1 MTPGAGRVRFV
12 GMRISAGLLLLT
24 AGCAGYEFGGP
35 VARSSDRF
43 FESFH
48 EDPRRATTV
57 RGPGGG
63 AVGNVWVELDVME
76 EGESESD
83 RVGVLWELAEDAEEG
98 GGRGDG
104 DAENAERSGGRGDG
118 LRRNG
123 VRAAP
128 VRADAQ
134 VEFRARADRVR
145 WTRRIQA
152 GLLVAPGRAGVL
164 RCGETVPLPGPVT
177 VVLPGGA
184 VRTVAWREI
193 GLEWSVVAEIVE
205 NRRLRLV
212 LAPRLAD
219 AQGASAD
226 FQELAVDL
234 TLDEG
239 QSVVFGVAE
248 SAEESGR
255 RGGVAE
261 GADPVPERGG
271 GFAAP
276 AHGTGQGRGLGG
288 VLFESSRETGRRR
301 RVMIVTPWIR

>member
-1 MTPGAGRVRFV
+1 MRFA
-12 GMRISAGLLLLT
+12 RCLLLLT
-24 AGCAGYEFGGP
+24 AGCSGYEFGGP

-63 AVGNVWVELDVME
+63 AAGNVWVELDVVE

-83 RVGVLWELAEDAEEG
+83 RMGVLWSLTTDL
-98 GGRGDG
+98 D
-104 DAENAERSGGRGDG
+104 DICKLTPDVPENAVAGGGRGDG
-118 LRRNG
+118 LRLNG
-123 VRAAP
+123 VRAAA
-128 VRADAQ
+128 VQSEAQ
-134 VEFRARADRVR
+134 AEFRARADRAR

-184 VRTVAWREI
+184 VRTVAWREA

-205 NRRLRLV
+205 NRRLRLA

-219 AQGASAD
+219 AQGTSVD
-226 FQELAVDL
+226 FQELVVTV

-239 QSVVFGVAE
+239 QSILFGVAE
-248 SAEESGR
+248 T
-255 RGGVAE
+255 
-261 GADPVPERGG
+261 ADPAPERGDDVVIPAHGAGRGAGGERGG
-271 GFAAP
+271 GA
-276 AHGTGQGRGLGG
+276 GLGR
-288 VLFESSRETGRRR
+288 VLFESSRGTVRRR
-301 RVMIVTPWIR
+301 RAMIVTPWIR